1 MKTKIK
7 VDYACSENWNDM
19 LSNKNGK
26 FCLNCQKNIID
37 FTQQNSQQI
46 VDYLQQNK
54 QVCGRI
60 NKYQIETINRQNFNL
75 QKSKYNHLAW
85 SISFG
90 AMLGFAPPVLSQ
102 EKNIF
107 NTEEQANVNQADNKK
122 SITHTKIIEGVI
134 TDADFN
140 APLPNVTL
148 SIENS
153 TYSTTSNFDGKYSIA
168 YDENVEKNQQ
178 VIVSFDEFETQ
189 KITLQ
194 ALIESPNI
202 VLKPLSPEIESVI
215 FTGMVVVEKE
225 LNFFQR
231 MWQKTKNIFK
241 K

>member
-1 MKTKIK
+1 
-7 VDYACSENWNDM
+7 M

-75 QKSKYNHLAW
+75 QKSKCNHLAW

-90 AMLGFAPPVLSQ
+90 AMLGFSPPVLSQ
-102 EKNIF
+102 EKNTF
-107 NTEEQANVNQADNKK
+107 NTEQATINQADDKK
-122 SITHTKIIEGVI
+122 PITHTKIIEGLI

-140 APLPNVTL
+140 APLPKVIL

-168 YDENVEKNQQ
+168 YDENLEINQQ
-178 VIVSFDEFETQ
+178 VIVSFDDFETQ
-189 KITLQ
+189 KIALQ
-194 ALIESPNI
+194 SLIKSPNI
-202 VLKPLSPEIESVI
+202 VLKPLSPEIESLVLNGI
-215 FTGMVVVEKE
+215 VVVEKE
-225 LNFFQR
+225 LSFFQR
-231 MWQKTKNIFK
+231 MWQKIKNIFK